1 MNSLGGYESPVKVY
15 QLIDDQYS
23 LENEVFKVVRSM
35 SVDVDKEELLKA
47 LAYDRNQYKE
57 GYEAG
62 YNKAYQEMHDKF
74 FNFTV
79 NMRPA
84 TPEERQ
90 SIKESLDKI
99 STPTGINIWNLF
111 ENKGGET
118 NEACI

>member
-1 MNSLGGYESPVKVY
+1 MNSLEGYESPVKIY
-15 QLIDDQYS
+15 QSELQTAIEDETLHVAQHIGIDI
-23 LENEVFKVVRSM
+23 
-35 SVDVDKEELLKA
+35 DKKELLRA
-47 LAYDRNQYKE
+47 LAYDRDQYKE

-90 SIKESLDKI
+90 SIKESLDKM

-111 ENKGGET
+111 ENKRE
-118 NEACI
+118 EL